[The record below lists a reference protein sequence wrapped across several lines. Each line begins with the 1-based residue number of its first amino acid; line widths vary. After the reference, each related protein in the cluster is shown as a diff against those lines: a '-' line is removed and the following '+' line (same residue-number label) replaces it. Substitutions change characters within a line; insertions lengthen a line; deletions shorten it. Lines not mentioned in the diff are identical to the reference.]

1 MKTSKPLS
9 GQTIVLIVS
18 MVLMGS
24 CQASTAEEGNPVGRI
39 GFVEKA
45 LIDAVD
51 QTPFAAVVR
60 HVSAERQASEASNG
74 EPEFLHHVEVRDVF
88 RGPEIDRLTYALFAE
103 PGESDAAPSEWVIIT
118 LCQGDEGYQWPGTG
132 AIFPATEE
140 LVAVARKA
148 SRDVEPEQQVFEQ
161 CEW

>member
-1 MKTSKPLS
+1 MKTSKPQS
-9 GQTIVLIVS
+9 GKIIVLFVS

-24 CQASTAEEGNPVGRI
+24 CQASTAEEVKPVGRF

-60 HVSAERQASEASNG
+60 HVSAQRQASEASEG
-74 EPEFLHHVEVRDVF
+74 ELVFLHHVEVRDVF
-88 RGPEIDRLTYALFAE
+88 RGPKIDRLTYALFAE

-118 LCQGDEGYQWPGTG
+118 LCQGNGGYEWPGTG
-132 AIFPATEE
+132 AIFPTTEE
-140 LVAVARKA
+140 LVAVAREA
-148 SRDVEPEQQVFEQ
+148 SRDVDPEQQVFEQ